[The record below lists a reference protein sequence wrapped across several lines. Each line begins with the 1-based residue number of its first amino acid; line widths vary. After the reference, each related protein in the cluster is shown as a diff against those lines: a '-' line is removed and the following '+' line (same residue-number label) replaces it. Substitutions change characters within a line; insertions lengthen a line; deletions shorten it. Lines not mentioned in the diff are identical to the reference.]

1 MEKRIETERLV
12 LRPWC
17 AGDAGALYELA
28 RDPEVGTPAGW
39 PPHESVEQS
48 RQIIETV
55 FNTPYVYAVVL
66 KETGEPVGCCGLVAP
81 TPEHSATVAADDAE
95 IGYWLGR
102 AFWGR
107 GLMPEAVTAVA
118 PQARAEG
125 RRRLWIAFYDGNDRS
140 RRVAEKC
147 GFRYHHTETHGGV
160 TEHFHVSE

>member
-28 RDPEVGTPAGW
+28 RDPEVGAPAGW

-118 PQARAEG
+118 PRHVPKDAGASGSPFTTATIARAA
-125 RRRLWIAFYDGNDRS
+125 WPRS
-140 RRVAEKC
+140 ADSATTTPKSTAV
-147 GFRYHHTETHGGV
+147 
-160 TEHFHVSE
+160 